1 MTSYYF
7 SPNGGGGEERGKW
20 GFGGFGGGGNHIVFQ
35 ENGEGNSRHQ
45 QSTKEVVK
53 EIDARLSV

>member
-7 SPNGGGGEERGKW
+7 SPNGGGGGKK
-20 GFGGFGGGGNHIVFQ
+20 GGNGGLEDLGGGNHIVFQ

>member
-7 SPNGGGGEERGKW
+7 SPNGGGGGRKGEMGVWRIW
-20 GFGGFGGGGNHIVFQ
+20 GGGNHIVFQ
-35 ENGEGNSRHQ
+35 ENGEGNSSHQ

>member
-1 MTSYYF
+1 M
-7 SPNGGGGEERGKW
+7 GVWRIW
-20 GFGGFGGGGNHIVFQ
+20 GGGGNHIVFQ